1 MAGAGGYKEK
11 LEIIKAVQNYAR
23 RLNVKYFG
31 KTKNLI
37 FIFLSLNLF
46 HLTKLGKHLSGFF
59 MPTLTLLR

>member
-11 LEIIKAVQNYAR
+11 LKIIKAVQNYAR

-37 FIFLSLNLF
+37 FIFLSLN
-46 HLTKLGKHLSGFF
+46 
-59 MPTLTLLR
+59 